1 MKRCVVRL
9 IVLLFAASGLCAS
22 AGALSSPANTL
33 KALKN
38 APAPPPIKS
47 AGPVEPPRDL
57 AAARRTWGNSVQIA
71 KLSRANPSPKPGF
84 TFAVIGD
91 AEPGR
96 FPWQRPWAPPD
107 GYRKQI
113 RAIHATNADFIVQ
126 LGDFVSKGTIK
137 NYRAYVDLLGTE
149 LSLPI
154 MHVIGNHDRSK
165 PNGKADK
172 VLYRAVFGSETD
184 YFFDYNG
191 WRFVTLDSSDYR
203 VTAAQMDWLDRVLDT
218 GLKTVVSMHIVPA
231 YLKGKIYSIG
241 PNKNRENE
249 KLIPKAYFDQGSVRF
264 GEVVKRRAVA
274 RVYMGHIHAFGIAE
288 HEGIRYVLTGGGGS
302 PLYPLPPGYPK
313 RKKAHYLLVE
323 ADGTGLRETVYE
335 LDGTVFPIP

>member
-1 MKRCVVRL
+1 MRRCTVQL
-9 IVLLFAASGLCAS
+9 IVLLFAASGLAAS
-22 AGALSSPANTL
+22 AGTLSSPAKTL
-33 KALKN
+33 KALKH
-38 APAPPPIKS
+38 APAPPPIEA
-47 AGPVEPPRDL
+47 AGPVEPPQDL
-57 AAARRTWGNSVQIA
+57 VDARGTWGNSVQIA

-126 LGDFVSKGTIK
+126 LGDFVSKGTTK
-137 NYRAYVDLLGTE
+137 NYRAYVDFLGGE
-149 LSLPI
+149 MSLPI
-154 MHVIGNHDRSK
+154 IHVIGNHDRSK

-172 VLYRAVFGSETD
+172 ILYKTVFGDETD
-184 YFFDYNG
+184 YFLDYNG
-191 WRFVTLDSSDYR
+191 WRFVTLDSSDYG
-203 VTAAQMDWLDRVLDT
+203 VTGAQLDWLDGVLDT
-218 GLKTVVSMHIVPA
+218 ELKTIVSMHIVPK
-231 YLKGKIYSIG
+231 YLKGKIHSIG
-241 PNKNRENE
+241 PSKQSE
-249 KLIPKAYFDQGSVRF
+249 KLIPKAYFEKGNARF
-264 GEVVKRRAVA
+264 GRIVRSRAVT

-288 HEGIRYVLTGGGGS
+288 HEGVRYVLTGGGGS

-313 RKKAHYLLVE
+313 RKKGHYLLVE

-335 LDGTVFPIP
+335 LDGTIFPIP